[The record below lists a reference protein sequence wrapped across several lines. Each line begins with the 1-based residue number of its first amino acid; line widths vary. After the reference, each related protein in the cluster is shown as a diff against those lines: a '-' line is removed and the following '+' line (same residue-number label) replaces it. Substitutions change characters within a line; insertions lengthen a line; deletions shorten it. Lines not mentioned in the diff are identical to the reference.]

1 MFKAVEDVFDNMHAG
16 ADEPMGAPESS
27 TNSLETYVNPD
38 IDREETQPVVEVLEK
53 VAEQVTEQV
62 TEQVVDVVTA
72 LENTLGGVI
81 TEISE
86 IPVEIKEELNSEE
99 KCECDEAKSEK
110 QSKKITRIK
119 FFHSLVDE
127 LVNYF
132 FSCSSRLAT
141 VEILLE
147 SSMEPQEVE
156 APKVEKSISD
166 KKRE

>member
-1 MFKAVEDVFDNMHAG
+1 MFKAVEDTFDNMHAG
-16 ADEPMGAPESS
+16 ADEPMSTRESS

-53 VAEQVTEQV
+53 VAEQV
-62 TEQVVDVVTA
+62 VDVVTA
-72 LENTLGGVI
+72 LENTLGGVV

-86 IPVEIKEELNSEE
+86 IPIEIKEELNSQE
-99 KCECDEAKSEK
+99 KCDCEVKPEK
-110 QSKKITRIK
+110 PSKKITRIT
-119 FFHSLVDE
+119 FFHSVVDE

-132 FSCSSRLAT
+132 FSCSSRSAT

-156 APKVEKSISD
+156 APVVEKPISD
-166 KKRE
+166 KKEE